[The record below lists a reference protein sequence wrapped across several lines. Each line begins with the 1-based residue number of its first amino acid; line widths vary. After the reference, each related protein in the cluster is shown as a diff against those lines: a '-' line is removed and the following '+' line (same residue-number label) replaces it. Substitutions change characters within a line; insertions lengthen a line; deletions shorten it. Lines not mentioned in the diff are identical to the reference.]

1 MHPEDIKRL
10 REPVITSDQTNDN
23 DNNVQAL
30 VKLINNRI
38 TRLSLYPTETT
49 VRKLHKVLDYI
60 TTLK

>member
-23 DNNVQAL
+23 DNNIRAL
-30 VKLINNRI
+30 VELIDNRI
-38 TRLSLYPTETT
+38 KRLSLYPTDTT

>member
-10 REPVITSDQTNDN
+10 REPVITSDQTND
-23 DNNVQAL
+23 DVRAL
-30 VKLINNRI
+30 VKLIDNRI

>member
-23 DNNVQAL
+23 DNNVRTL